1 MNDLEIEEK
10 TNLAD
15 IENLKF
21 ERIVKAIG
29 SETLIAISK
38 SKTDTQVSM
47 MQSLGL
53 KGYLMIDSKNPVN
66 LFSAAG
72 GLFGNNITQQE
83 FQEDN

>member
-38 SKTDTQVSM
+38 SKTDT
-47 MQSLGL
+47 
-53 KGYLMIDSKNPVN
+53 
-66 LFSAAG
+66 
-72 GLFGNNITQQE
+72 
-83 FQEDN
+83 